1 MKALKKVL
9 VALTGA
15 AVGCCFFAGCLSTK
29 LSVTYMVDG
38 ETYRVQQYEMDSQI
52 ALPTAPTKEGHT
64 FIGWY
69 TDEALTIPYAEGAI
83 TAGLTLYAKF
93 SVSSVYI
100 VINTA
105 GGEKINAIEVTPG
118 ADYSIPEAK
127 KEGYTFLCYTYIDD
141 NGEEQEFP
149 LSGKYPSNVGIRIT
163 AKYAVNTCN
172 VTFVTDSESTQ
183 EVAYGS
189 VVIAPNA
196 DKPGFTFDGWYTS
209 ATEQTEETKFDV
221 TTAIKEDI
229 TLYAKYTAKS
239 FTITV
244 RGAEQGYENPTV
256 KYGETYS
263 LPTPNRG
270 VNYEFVMFAKNGEEF
285 PATGEY
291 IWTEDI
297 SVDVVWDGI
306 GKDVMFFDGVNE
318 LTALRIETEYNTDI
332 ATLRLPNV
340 PAKEGH
346 STDNKWYTD
355 EACTQEFVLEGNVTT
370 DIHLYAKYTAN
381 DYTVTFVV
389 WDNETKATKS
399 VPVTVT
405 YGTLINN
412 IPEKAQRDAYDFKGY
427 FYDNTFFDTAAVYT
441 LAMNITVEEKWE
453 LKEDA
458 SLFNYNVD
466 GNYFTERDSYDA
478 DWTYVYLVGETYT
491 FGDLVELSLVNAWD
505 ELYVEVAGNSLT
517 IKAAGEFELQVT
529 TNGIPAVR
537 KIKAVE
543 YIKSLSVGGTAY
555 DEAWGLNEAGTDY
568 KRNASDVWDK
578 KVAVEAGEVMK
589 VGKTNFIPEIS
600 INGKVATF
608 DTASI
613 KVSVKVGGVETNDY
627 SAANGAI
634 NFGASLVGQIVEV
647 TLAPKYNVGNYKA
660 VYNVEV
666 NNAVNVYTNEDMKAA
681 FANTSVTEINILRKI
696 EVALSDDQVIKFTI
710 NGWEMISPK
719 NYSKTDSA
727 TGAYERRSGSLKIN
741 GNYFTVDGSKL
752 PLVDA
757 RSGETSVY
765 SDPDKSSYRT
775 VDTRFA
781 IFLFGTRQTLSS
793 DVYAV
798 DNLNI
803 IGNGKM
809 DAAAYYEMSGTDRKV
824 LQYSGAAIGIE
835 VGAGELNMNNVT
847 SRFGSFALLASTPKS
862 FTKDGVPALAVT
874 VNATDCKLE
883 KSWANNIYAHGSIRV
898 NLNSCYIGAANGAA
912 IHLES
917 RPSTIAIDGELNLD
931 NDTDIQNWVTGQEA
945 WFTAQN
951 ATAVVPELQSTVENY
966 VQQFSGGKLSNGT
979 YTGGSRTIKNAD
991 GKINFAILMRRKG
1004 EAGDWANGKDALGA
1018 NWLQHTDDYYR
1029 AYTSGASVYG
1039 GQGAMALNLP
1049 ALDLGYVTFMQT
1061 MAKAGKYY
1069 TATQINTYCYTS
1081 VTQNKYVMVPSDK
1094 MGYMEV
1100 YVGLNNVAT
1109 SNER

>member
-15 AVGCCFFAGCLSTK
+15 VVGCCFFAGCLSTK

-38 ETYRVQQYEMDSQI
+38 ETYRVQEYEMDSQI
-52 ALPTAPTKEGHT
+52 NLPTAPTKEGYT

-69 TDEALTIPYAEGAI
+69 TDEALTVPYAEGSI

-100 VINTA
+100 VVNTA
-105 GGEKINAIEVTPG
+105 GGEKIDAIEVTPG
-118 ADYSIPEAK
+118 ADYSIPAAQ
-127 KEGYTFLCYTYIDD
+127 KEGHTFLGYTYIDD

-149 LSGKYPSNVGIRIT
+149 LTGKYPNSVGIRIT
-163 AKYAVNTCN
+163 AKYDVNKYN
-172 VTFVTDSESTQ
+172 VTFVGDSESSK

-189 VVIAPNA
+189 VVVAPNA
-196 DKPGFTFDGWYTS
+196 EKAGYNFDGWYTS
-209 ATEQTEETKFDV
+209 ATEQTDETKFDLTSV
-221 TTAIKEDI
+221 IKGDI
-229 TLYAKYTAKS
+229 TLYAKYTAKT

-244 RGAEQGYENPTV
+244 NGAEQGYENPTV
-256 KYGETYS
+256 KYGEAYT
-263 LPTPNRG
+263 LPTPSRG
-270 VNYEFVMFAKNGEEF
+270 ANYEFVMFTKDGQEF
-285 PATGEY
+285 SATGEY
-291 IWTEDI
+291 LWTENI
-297 SVDVVWDGI
+297 SVNVVWDGV
-306 GKDVMFFDGVNE
+306 GKDVMFYDGANE
-318 LTALRIETEYNTDI
+318 LTALRIETEYDEDV
-332 ATLRLPNV
+332 ATLQLPNV
-340 PAKEGH
+340 PAKEGY

-355 EACTQEFVLEGNVTT
+355 AACLQEFVLEGKVTS

-381 DYTVTFVV
+381 VYTVTFVV
-389 WDNETKATKS
+389 WDKATKTTKS
-399 VPVTVT
+399 VPVSVT
-405 YGTLINN
+405 YGTVINN
-412 IPEKAQRDAYDFKGY
+412 IPETAERDAYDFKGY
-427 FYDNTFFDTAAVYT
+427 FYNSTFFNTAEAYN

-453 LKEDA
+453 LRADA
-458 SLFNYNVD
+458 SLFNYNTS
-466 GNYFTERDSYDA
+466 GNYFTERDNYDA

-491 FGDLVELSLVNAWD
+491 FADLVELSLVKESDGVYA
-505 ELYVEVAGNSLT
+505 EAVGNSLT
-517 IKAAGEFELQVT
+517 IKGAGEFELQVT
-529 TNGIPAVR
+529 TNGNAAVR

-613 KVSVKVGGVETNDY
+613 NVSVKVGGVETNDY
-627 SAANGAI
+627 SVANGAI
-634 NFGASLVGQIVEV
+634 NFGASLVGQKVEV
-647 TLAPKYNVGNYKA
+647 TLVPKYNVGNYKA

-666 NNAVNVYTNEDMKAA
+666 NNAVNVYTNEDMKAS
-681 FANTSVTEINILRKI
+681 FANTSVTEINVLRKI

-710 NGWEMISPK
+710 DGWEMVSPK

-775 VDTRFA
+775 VDTRFG

-793 DVYAV
+793 DVYAI

-847 SRFGSFALLASTPKS
+847 SRFGSFGLLASTPKS
-862 FTKDGVPALAVT
+862 FTKDGVPTLAVT

-898 NLNSCYIGAANGAA
+898 NLNGCYIGAANGAA
-912 IHLES
+912 VHLQS
-917 RPSTIAIDGELNLD
+917 RPTTIAIDGELNLD

-951 ATAVVPELQSTVENY
+951 ATAVVPELQATVENY
-966 VQQFSGGKLSNGT
+966 VQQFSGGKLTDGT
-979 YTGGSRTIKNAD
+979 YTGGSRTIKNAE

-1004 EAGDWANGKDALGA
+1004 EAGEWANGKDALGA

-1029 AYTSGASVYG
+1029 AYTSGATVYG

-1049 ALDLGYVTFMQT
+1049 ALDLGYVTFMNT
-1061 MAKAGKYY
+1061 MAKQGKYY